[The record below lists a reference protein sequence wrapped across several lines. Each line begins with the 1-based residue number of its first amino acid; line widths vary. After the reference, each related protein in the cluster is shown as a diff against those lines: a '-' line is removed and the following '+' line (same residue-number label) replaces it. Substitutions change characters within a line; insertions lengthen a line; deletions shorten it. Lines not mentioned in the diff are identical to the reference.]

1 MNFREKIVQAIKE
14 RRDYYREII
23 NKEEPYIKRKDT
35 DYSEGL
41 DEEQLNDYVPNETYF
56 DAKSRQSEANVILR
70 DIVEKNIPENMDDVS
85 DGYHTFQELYD
96 YRLLYNAAFF
106 NELDDYKYNWD
117 DGGWISIYDV
127 HKSKRHSDG
136 EECFGGGWFIVM
148 AELPT
153 GQISNHYEMK
163 YWDYFNI
170 PEKEKANKWDGH
182 TPQEAAERLKKF
194 ILKQYEA

>member
-1 MNFREKIVQAIKE
+1 MNFRERIVQAIKE
-14 RRDYYREII
+14 RRDYYRGIVS
-23 NKEEPYIKRKDT
+23 KAEPFIKRKDT

-41 DEEQLNDYVPNETYF
+41 DEEQLEERVPNEIYF

-70 DIVEKNIPENMDDVS
+70 DIVEVNIPENMDNVT
-85 DGYHTFQELYD
+85 DGYHTFKELYD
-96 YRLLYNAAFF
+96 YRMLYNAAFF
-106 NELDDYKYNWD
+106 NQLAFFDDWD
-117 DGGWISIYDV
+117 DGFWESKYDV

-163 YWDYFNI
+163 YWDYFQI

-194 ILKQYEA
+194 ILKQYEV